1 MWGILSDKVSKT
13 NSTFLHPHSRRQRE
27 WCQLWSFEQCPLY
40 SFFTFVSENVDMIGS
55 FGWILTT
62 NANIKKFSMSP
73 SLLLSE
79 SLYALPFSLSDYS
92 SCECDCL
99 GPSPHSALS
108 ISELLEAK
116 GCVTQHHA
124 SQSPQEAQCLAQS
137 KCSANVGYSYEEVFV
152 EWILDGILS
161 R

>member
-1 MWGILSDKVSKT
+1 
-13 NSTFLHPHSRRQRE
+13 
-27 WCQLWSFEQCPLY
+27 
-40 SFFTFVSENVDMIGS
+40 
-55 FGWILTT
+55 
-62 NANIKKFSMSP
+62 MSP

-124 SQSPQEAQCLAQS
+124 LQIPQEAQCLAQS
-137 KCSANVGYSYEEVFV
+137 KCLVNVGYSYEEVFV
-152 EWILDGILS
+152 E
-161 R
+161 